1 MKYTNEFKSRV
12 LSVIRD
18 SKIKDEI
25 ENGKLD
31 LGDYLIQ
38 NAFKGIDSKIVLECL
53 NLGNYD
59 YLKSLAREQEIK
71 KALYQEW
78 FEYYVMKSGP
88 ALEQQAIKDTIELEE
103 KGFTRELIN

>member
-1 MKYTNEFKSRV
+1 MLE
-12 LSVIRD
+12 
-18 SKIKDEI
+18 
-25 ENGKLD
+25 
-31 LGDYLIQ
+31 

-53 NLGNYD
+53 ILGNYD

-103 KGFTRELIN
+103 KGFTRKLRN